1 MRRSVLMSAVMAI
14 VFAGAA
20 VPAMTQV
27 QLTGVTTDTTQAL
40 TASDLDQVAAPEEQ
54 LTVPLPTPTPT
65 LTGILVDGSCYTSRG
80 KTAMGEGS
88 HEKCAIVC
96 AQKGHRLAV
105 VTDKGEVYVVIG
117 ALALNNNA
125 KLIPFVNK
133 TVAVI
138 GTVKT
143 VVIQDYLADTVQTV
157 LTKIDKRRP
166 NGTEEGVVPT
176 VKKGDA
182 RQGDVLTAAEIA
194 IEATSIDLVKV
205 P

>member
-1 MRRSVLMSAVMAI
+1 MSAVMAI

-27 QLTGVTTDTTQAL
+27 QLTGAITDTTQTL
-40 TASDLDQVAAPEEQ
+40 TADGQDLVAAQ
-54 LTVPLPTPTPT
+54 DLLVPVTTT
-65 LTGILVDGSCYTSRG
+65 GITGILVDGSCYTSRG
-80 KTAMGEGS
+80 KTAMGEGP

-117 ALALNNNA
+117 GLALNNNA
-125 KLIPFVNK
+125 KLIPFINK
-133 TVAVI
+133 TVVI
-138 GTVKT
+138 TGTIKT

-166 NGTEEGVVPT
+166 NGTEEGVVPPA
-176 VKKGDA
+176 KKGDA
-182 RQGDVLTAAEIA
+182 RQGDVLTAAEVA
-194 IEATSIDLVKV
+194 IEATAIDLVKV